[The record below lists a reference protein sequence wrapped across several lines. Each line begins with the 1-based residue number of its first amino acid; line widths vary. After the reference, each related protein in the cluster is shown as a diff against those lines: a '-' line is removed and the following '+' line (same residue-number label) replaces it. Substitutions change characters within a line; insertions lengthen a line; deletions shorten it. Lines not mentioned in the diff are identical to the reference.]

1 MMNKYGNPKLLLLL
15 LLLLYLILP
24 TGASNIEPFTLD
36 YEMSTYIE
44 TKVVVSYS
52 FTQNV
57 TSDASSAGQSVW
69 QVSVNPLVTT
79 FSTSASDRFTWSL
92 IVSYSMIVVQ
102 TITIAVF
109 SGDEAVD
116 SLAFDVMTDT
126 LQLNFDITVTEQPHY
141 PTAEQLADKSIEVL
155 SNRLAEYVAEM
166 RTQNDLSRQH
176 DTAQWFVV
184 LITFCGFIILYVVPK
199 LKEPKRKERQ

>member
-1 MMNKYGNPKLLLLL
+1 MDNHNKLLLLML
-15 LLLLYLILP
+15 LSMLCVVP
-24 TGASNIEPFTLD
+24 RANASEVEAFTLD
-36 YEMSTYIE
+36 YEVNTYIE
-44 TKVVVSYS
+44 TKIVVSYS

-79 FSTSASDRFTWSL
+79 FSTSASDRFTWHL
-92 IVSYSMIVVQ
+92 TVSYNMIVVQ

-116 SLAFDVMTDT
+116 SLAFNVKTDT

-199 LKEPKRKERQ
+199 LKEPKHKERQ